1 MSLVGKLEDL
11 GLAEILQLLS
21 VSEKTG
27 KLTLTCRDGS
37 GLIVFRQ
44 GRIIYAASNSAREAF
59 GHILVCSKL
68 IDEASLAK
76 ALQIQHRSR
85 EEKRLGSILI
95 GMKVVTA
102 QDLEGVLRQQTQK
115 IISEL
120 LRWEGGFFKFEPL
133 AIPER
138 GEVSVDAREFLLES
152 GLNAEQV
159 ALEFTS
165 SSDQAAYSRQLERP
179 GAPDPREVE
188 AGVPKGGRAAVE
200 PSLATLKSI
209 MEELRSP
216 AFTGEITLRILHYAS
231 GVAHRCLLLSITK
244 DGIQGMGQLGL
255 DSGGD
260 PERRVRGIR
269 IPVDEPS
276 VFTDVIG
283 RRETFR
289 GALSGGRWNEYLV
302 GQLGGAWPLEAIVI
316 PMVFNNSVIA
326 LLYGDNQ
333 QDDGPIGNIAALEV
347 LMLEA
352 GLAMEKAALEIRVR
366 SLQERLA
373 RRGAPVR
380 T

>member
-27 KLTLTCRDGS
+27 KLTLTCRDGG
-37 GLIVFRQ
+37 GLIVFRN

-85 EEKRLGSILI
+85 EEERLGSILI

-165 SSDQAAYSRQLERP
+165 SNEKAAYSRQSGDRASPADREART
-179 GAPDPREVE
+179 GVSRGVTAPVE
-188 AGVPKGGRAAVE
+188 SG
-200 PSLATLKSI
+200 LATLKSI

-231 GVAHRCLLLSITK
+231 GVAHRCLLLSVSK
-244 DGIQGMGQLGL
+244 AGIQGMGQLGL
-255 DSGGD
+255 EPDGD
-260 PERRVRGIR
+260 PEQRVRAIR
-269 IPVDEPS
+269 IPADEPS
-276 VFTDVIG
+276 VFADVIG
-283 RRETFR
+283 TRETFR
-289 GALSGGRWNEYLV
+289 GALPRGRWNEYLV
-302 GQLGGAWPLEAIVI
+302 AQLGRAWPLEAIVI
-316 PMVFNNSVIA
+316 PMVFNGSVIA
-326 LLYGDNQ
+326 LFYGDNLEH
-333 QDDGPIGNIAALEV
+333 DGPIGSIAALEV

-352 GLAMEKAALEIRVR
+352 GLAMEKTALEIRVR
-366 SLQERLA
+366 KLQEKLA
-373 RRGAPVR
+373 GREAGVGP
-380 T
+380 